1 MAVTNDILLQL
12 NNLQNTGMLSSVE
25 SLQKEN
31 KELSRIIEDIS
42 QLISLTKVD
51 SMIDFVISKFLDYFI
66 PENLVFI
73 IKPPRKKHVRQYF
86 YKRLSRADGEIDES
100 VSATIK
106 LTMDAIFNQENS
118 GNIFRYEDI
127 QEQLETNGYEPS
139 LLSFTPKLII
149 PLVAIG
155 GTYGV
160 VLLSE
165 KITGT
170 EYSPSEIAYMRKIFS
185 ILSITMQN
193 GLHYESSITD
203 AKTGLYTNDFFFS
216 RLKDTISTVK
226 RYKTTAAVLM
236 TDIDFFK
243 KFNDTYGHLVGD
255 KVLVTLAKTLQ
266 NAVRNEDCVARFGGE
281 EFSILLTQCT
291 ADTVKIVAERIRKA
305 VENIELVENGEKL
318 KITISIGACVI
329 DDHEGLMPK
338 YVIRKADQAL
348 YYSKEH
354 GRNQSTVFRMGLL
367 DLAQMRND
375 NFDDMD
381 IED

>member
-1 MAVTNDILLQL
+1 MAENDILSQFS
-12 NNLQNTGMLSSVE
+12 NLQNTGMLSSVE

-31 KELSRIIEDIS
+31 KELKRIINDVS

-51 SMIDFVISKFLDYFI
+51 SMLDFVITKFLDYFI

-73 IKPPRKKHVRQYF
+73 IKPPRRKHVRQYF
-86 YKRLSRADGEIDES
+86 YKRLSRVEGEIDES

-106 LTMDAIFNQENS
+106 LTLDAIFKQENS
-118 GNIFRYEDI
+118 GNIFRYEEI
-127 QEQLETNGYEPS
+127 QEPLETNGYEPC
-139 LLSFTPKLII
+139 LLPFTPELII

-155 GTYGV
+155 GAYGV
-160 VLLSE
+160 VIMSG

-170 EYSPSEIAYMRKIFS
+170 DYSQSEITYMKKIFS

-226 RYKTTAAVLM
+226 RYKMTAAVLM

-255 KVLVTLAKTLQ
+255 KILIQLAKTLQ
-266 NAVRNEDCVARFGGE
+266 NSVRNEDCVARFGGE
-281 EFSILLTQCT
+281 EFSVLLTHCT
-291 ADTVKIVAERIRKA
+291 ENTVKYVAERIRKA
-305 VENIELVENGEKL
+305 VEDIELEENGEKL
-318 KITISIGACVI
+318 KITISIGACI
-329 DDHEGLMPK
+329 INDHEGLMPK
-338 YVIRKADQAL
+338 YIIRKADQAL
-348 YYSKEH
+348 YHSKEN
-354 GRNQSTVFRMGLL
+354 GRNQSTVYKLGLL

-375 NFDDMD
+375 SFDDMD